1 MAAESPFSGE
11 RANALA
17 AATRLAEKHGLSLED
32 AAAGQTEA
40 PERQDT
46 RSGAWWHDP
55 GLASFVHLQDRQI
68 QLDKARRDRAL
79 EEAYARGL
87 DAGLRK
93 ASGTAEFRGPRSDRR
108 REPMSHARGL
118 LSETSLPI
126 GEISSITG
134 LVLHKIVVLRLKMRG
149 AA

>member
-32 AAAGQTEA
+32 AAAGQTKA
-40 PERQDT
+40 PERQET
-46 RSGAWWHDP
+46 GSGNWWRDP

-87 DAGLRK
+87 DADLRK
-93 ASGTAEFRGPRSDRR
+93 AGARAELKAPRSGRR
-108 REPMSHARGL
+108 RAPMSHARVL
-118 LSETSLPI
+118 LSETSLPL

-134 LVLHKIVVLRLKMRG
+134 LDLHKIVELRLKMRG